1 MSNDGLEHAEGTLAA
16 TYGTPEFAARAQVH
30 PRPAGVDDATIAA
43 LGKVSEALEVVE
55 HARGL
60 LYGFHRLSGTADL
73 TLQEG
78 VRMLREAGHTEL
90 ADDIGRTMIG
100 RDIVDGRWSFQLVEA
115 YDSGYWQVF
124 RAVEQHA
131 REQLGVTDPHVFEAE
146 MKQRE
151 QRPAGG

>member
-1 MSNDGLEHAEGTLAA
+1 MSDDSIERGDGPLAA
-16 TYGTPEFAARAQVH
+16 TYGIARFPDRSAVH
-30 PRPAGVDDATIAA
+30 PRPPGIDDATIAA

-60 LYGFHRLSGTADL
+60 LYGFHRLSGMADL

-78 VRMLREAGHTEL
+78 VRMLGEAGHPEL
-90 ADDIGRTMIG
+90 ADDIGRTMVG

-115 YDSGYWQVF
+115 YDSGYWEVF
-124 RAVEQHA
+124 RAAERHA

-151 QRPAGG
+151 QRPDGD